1 MGNGG
6 KMTASVGLSSRAL
19 QFRHRCTSNITL
31 FGEGRRP
38 IVCRKHLTRSFV
50 ERLQTNAC
58 LYNKERVPSPNID
71 VVPMFNVKIEEL

>member
-58 LYNKERVPSPNID
+58 LYNNID
-71 VVPMFNVKIEEL
+71 VVPMFNVKIEQL